1 MKSYYLI
8 PRGYTTTDA
17 WYWSSYKPKDCTVL
31 LKTFSLW
38 VSKNG
43 TLLGTLRKS
52 GAHWDNA
59 DLSTHTLLIEAKVR
73 HEPFFKP
80 SKKELEKLIA
90 QASKH
95 CKDWAYIQK
104 TDGGTF
110 VVCDLEFFTE
120 ATEAYF
126 ND

>member
-1 MKSYYLI
+1 MVVFGMKT
-8 PRGYTTTDA
+8 PREEGEEFEKDLANRFGIKTTA
-17 WYWSSYKPKDCTVL
+17 
-31 LKTFSLW
+31 
-38 VSKNG
+38 
-43 TLLGTLRKS
+43 KS